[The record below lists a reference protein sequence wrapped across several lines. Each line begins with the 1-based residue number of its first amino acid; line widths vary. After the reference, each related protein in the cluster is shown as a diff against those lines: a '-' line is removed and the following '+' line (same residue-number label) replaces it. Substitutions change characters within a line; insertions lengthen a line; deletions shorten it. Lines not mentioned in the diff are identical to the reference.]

1 MFLVLISGVEPLPFL
16 PKAAKEQAMSGNP
29 TSDPSNISHVFVM
42 TPSVPLMILPMCMY
56 LARTMGGARG
66 GPAQRAGPGRGS
78 SSAAAAMDGDV
89 SSSGAK
95 SQRMAVSKQKFNAM
109 F

>member
-1 MFLVLISGVEPLPFL
+1 
-16 PKAAKEQAMSGNP
+16 MSGNP
-29 TSDPSNISHVFVM
+29 TSDPSNISHVFIM

-66 GPAQRAGPGRGS
+66 GPAGGQRAGPGRGS
-78 SSAAAAMDGDV
+78 LGAGGAAAAAAMDGDV
-89 SSSGAK
+89 SASGRGAPK
-95 SQRMAVSKQKFNAM
+95 TQRLAASKQKFNAM

>member
-1 MFLVLISGVEPLPFL
+1 
-16 PKAAKEQAMSGNP
+16 MSGTP
-29 TSDPSNISHVFVM
+29 STTDPSSASHIFIM

-66 GPAQRAGPGRGS
+66 GPGGPAGMSGRGGGLVLRS
-78 SSAAAAMDGDV
+78 GRGRGGDAATAAAMDGDV
-89 SSSGAK
+89 SGSARGSSSSK
-95 SQRMAVSKQKFNAM
+95 KLAVPKNKFSAM